1 MSHGRTHAVDCCAAG
16 GRDMMSTGALPIEIS
31 GVRAVGSPSCSACR
45 PQQSSIPACLHAAD
59 LGPTASP
66 DDSNHVHTSPRCH
79 GRVGV
84 AFGSLYGETS
94 TRNQHRRGM
103 PCPEHGVVGGA
114 VAVRSATPG
123 VRTQANRQ
131 DRTEQSGRPLAP
143 RFPRRA
149 FALCFIPFTDF
160 DLGTQTEEGAL
171 SCQQHSRKKG
181 TGQKREHIN

>member
-1 MSHGRTHAVDCCAAG
+1 
-16 GRDMMSTGALPIEIS
+16 MMSTGALPIEIS